1 MNAKTF
7 LFLAFHAIRT
17 LFFSNV
23 PKNAEKY
30 AKIFFHNVARHVCG
44 MWLVEHKVG
53 EGVTERRVALT
64 SKRRKKRKM
73 GEGEEKLLEKC

>member
-17 LFFSNV
+17 LFLNV

-30 AKIFFHNVARHVCG
+30 AKILFQNVSRS
-44 MWLVEHKVG
+44 LVGGASQGTQVG
-53 EGVTERRVALT
+53 EGVTERRVVLT
-64 SKRRKKRKM
+64 RKRQKKRKI
-73 GEGEEKLLEKC
+73 GEGEDKLLEK